1 MTELPRGIIPPIVT
15 PFREGSF
22 DEAAFRANM
31 DIWNRTPLAGYL
43 ACGSNGEGVFMT
55 DDEIVRVVEAG
66 ARDRAPGKFLLA
78 GTGRESTRR
87 TIELSRRAARA
98 GAQAVLV
105 VPPSYYRSSMTD
117 AALDAHYRAV
127 ADASEVPVVLY
138 HVPKFSPVQFSTRLV
153 LGLAGHANIRGIK
166 ETSGD
171 LAFLSSILAGRPPSF
186 RVYVG
191 SGGLLLA
198 GLLLGADGG
207 IVALANVAPS
217 ECVAI
222 QEMAAAG
229 RIEEA
234 RKLQLRLLAVNHAV
248 TNAHGVAG
256 LKHAMDVLGYSAGA
270 VAPPLQPIG
279 TKEAAEIEGVLA
291 AAGMRG
297 SASRGYV

>member
-15 PFREGSF
+15 PFRGGAF
-22 DEAAFRANM
+22 DESAFREN
-31 DIWNRTPLAGYL
+31 IGLWNRFSLAGYL

-55 DDEIVRVVEAG
+55 DDEIVRVVEAAAS
-66 ARDRAPGKFLLA
+66 ARAKGKFLLA

-87 TIELSRRAARA
+87 TIELSGRAARA

-117 AALDAHYRAV
+117 SALDRHYRAI

-153 LGLAGHANIRGIK
+153 LGLAGHPNIRGIK

-171 LAFLSSILAGRPPSF
+171 LAFLSSILAGRPPEF

-191 SGGLLLA
+191 SGGLLLP

-207 IVALANVAPS
+207 IVALANVAPA
-217 ECVAI
+217 ECVSI
-222 QEMAAAG
+222 EELAAA
-229 RIEEA
+229 RQVEEA
-234 RKLQLRLLAVNHAV
+234 RALQLRLLALNHAI
-248 TNAHGVAG
+248 TNTHGVAG
-256 LKHAMDVLGYSAGA
+256 LKHAMGALGYHPGE
-270 VAPPLQPIG
+270 VAPPLEPVG
-279 TKEAAEIEGVLA
+279 AREAAEIEALLEK
-291 AAGMRG
+291 AGLRG
-297 SASRGYV
+297 SAAARTV

>member
-1 MTELPRGIIPPIVT
+1 MTDLPAGIIPPIVT
-15 PFREGSF
+15 PFREASF
-22 DEAAFRANM
+22 DEAPFRANM
-31 DIWNRTPLAGYL
+31 DLWNRTRLAGYL

-55 DDEIVRVVEAG
+55 DDEIVRVVETAAD
-66 ARDRAPGKFLLA
+66 ARGPGKFLLV

-222 QEMAAAG
+222 QDLAAAG
-229 RIEEA
+229 KIEEA
-234 RKLQLRLLAVNHAV
+234 RRIQLGLLAVNHAV

-256 LKHAMDVLGYSAGA
+256 LKHAMNVLGYSAGE
-270 VAPPLQPIG
+270 VAPPLQHVG
-279 TKEAAEIEGVLA
+279 AKEAAEIEAVLEK
-291 AAGMRG
+291 AGLRG
-297 SASRGYV
+297 SASRRHV